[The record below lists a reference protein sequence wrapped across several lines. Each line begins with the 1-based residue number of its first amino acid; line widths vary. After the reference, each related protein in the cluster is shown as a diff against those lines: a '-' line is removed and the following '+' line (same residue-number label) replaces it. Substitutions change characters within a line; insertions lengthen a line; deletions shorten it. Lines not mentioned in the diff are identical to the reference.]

1 MPDED
6 QKIVIPVP
14 RRREVQPTDDVL
26 IRESAE
32 AVNVLTHVWDGE
44 VSVTVIMHRRA
55 GGRPAWATS
64 AASTEELRHLLK
76 TIKEASYLPNV
87 RIRKNRVV

>member
-14 RRREVQPTDDVL
+14 RRDVQPTDEVL
-26 IRESAE
+26 TREAAE

-44 VSVTVIMHRRA
+44 VEVTVIMSRRNSGNA
-55 GGRPAWATS
+55 FWATS
-64 AASTEELRHLLK
+64 CDGNERLRSFLTAVK
-76 TIKEASYLPNV
+76 KASYLARSLV
-87 RIRKNRVV
+87 RGNRPQ

>member
-32 AVNVLTHVWDGE
+32 AVNVLDHVWDGE
-44 VSVTVIMHRRA
+44 VEVTVIMHRRT
-55 GGRPAWATS
+55 GGKVCWATS
-64 AASTEELRHLLK
+64 SDGNDKMRFLLK
-76 TIKEASYLPNV
+76 HVKDDSYLARSLV
-87 RIRKNRVV
+87 RGNKPQ